1 MIEFQAPVLENP
13 TGNTHG
19 TFGEQSPNNI
29 LARCICNNRG
39 ILCVCLVFG
48 RIRNYK
54 CIAALL
60 ATLWS
65 LLLLLLV
72 NLMMLLR
79 SVSSSAV

>member
-19 TFGEQSPNNI
+19 TFGEQSPSNI
-29 LARCICNNRG
+29 LARCICNIRG

-48 RIRNYK
+48 GIRNYR

-65 LLLLLLV
+65 LLLLV

>member
-1 MIEFQAPVLENP
+1 MEFQAPVLANP

-19 TFGEQSPNNI
+19 TFGEQSASNI
-29 LARCICNNRG
+29 LARCICNIRG

-48 RIRNYK
+48 GIRNHR

-79 SVSSSAV
+79 SVSPSAV